1 MSIMF
6 SMEANNIIGVSGVSD
21 LTDKALLR
29 PSRVAAILDL
39 SRSAVYEKI
48 SSGELPSVRIG
59 RSVRVPAEAIRRLL
73 EEAR

>member
-1 MSIMF
+1 
-6 SMEANNIIGVSGVSD
+6 MEANNSNGVLVSAN
-21 LTDKALLR
+21 LTDRALLR

-48 SSGELPSVRIG
+48 NSGELPSVRIG

-73 EEAR
+73 DEAMASGA